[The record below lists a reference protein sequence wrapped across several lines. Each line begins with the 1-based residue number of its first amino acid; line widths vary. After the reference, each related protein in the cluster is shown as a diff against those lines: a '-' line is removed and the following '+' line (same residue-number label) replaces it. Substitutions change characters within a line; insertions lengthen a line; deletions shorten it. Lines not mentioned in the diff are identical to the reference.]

1 MGCTNITINSNL
13 HKYYDTKILS
23 FYNFYNF
30 KLIGKGKYGPV
41 YLCKCLTL
49 PKNSNKCV
57 MIQYIKSKVILSNS
71 LFSIFKEFIFLKN
84 FNKYHN
90 PFLVNL
96 LFAFQDKTS
105 FYLIEDYYSGGDLRY
120 HITNNKLTESKSK
133 FLISNLILG
142 LQFLNKHGFVH
153 RNIKPENLLLD
164 SKGYLHINDFKLLRE
179 AYRTNYFDSSGT
191 KGYMAPE
198 IIYRQNHGMI
208 SDIFSIG
215 IILYEMMFKK
225 LNFDSKDKNIYKKS
239 LYEKKNFLI
248 KQSDLPEGWSIDS
261 ADFINKC
268 IQKRAF
274 YRIGYYDIE
283 ELKQHRWF
291 ENFKW
296 NDVKKKIKEAPFIPK
311 KNNIQIRERIDE
323 EENTGLENNKIGINS
338 DIKDYIE
345 YCEVSGKFDGYYYDY
360 INDEKDTVEE
370 SELDGTKNNTLIIS
384 KKNSIELN
392 ETKGE
397 NNNQKNKDINKNK
410 IEISKS
416 IFDKNEIISKKS
428 NENEIENE
436 INSNSN
442 ILSENNNDEILN
454 INKKKDKN

>member
-1 MGCTNITINSNL
+1 MGCTNIKLKYNL
-13 HKYYDTKILS
+13 NKFYDPKILS
-23 FYNFYNF
+23 YYNFYNF
-30 KLIGKGKYGPV
+30 KLIGKGRYGPI
-41 YLCKCLTL
+41 YLCKCLSL
-49 PKNSNKCV
+49 PKNSNECV

-71 LFSIFKEFIFLKN
+71 LFSILKELNFLKN
-84 FNKYHN
+84 YNKYHN

-96 LFAFQDKTS
+96 LYAFQDKTS
-105 FYLIEDYYSGGDLRY
+105 FYLIEEYYSGGDLRY
-120 HITNNKLTESKSK
+120 HITNKKLTESKSK

-142 LQFLNKHGFVH
+142 IEFLNKNGFVH

-179 AYRTNYFDSSGT
+179 AYKTNYFDNSGT

-198 IIYRQNHGMI
+198 IIFRQNHGMI

-225 LNFDSKDKNIYKKS
+225 LNFDCKDKNMYKKS
-239 LYEKKNFLI
+239 LFEKKDFLI
-248 KQSDLPEGWSIDS
+248 KISDLPEGWSIDS

-296 NDVKKKIKEAPFIPK
+296 NEIKKKQKIAPFIPK
-311 KNNIQIRERIDE
+311 KVNYDIRERLDE
-323 EENTGLENNKIGINS
+323 EENLSLEGNNIGINDNIS
-338 DIKDYIE
+338 EYIE
-345 YCEVSGKFDGYYYDY
+345 YCEITGKFDGYYYDY
-360 INDEKDTVEE
+360 KNEENEIIDE
-370 SELDGTKNNTLIIS
+370 SEINSTKNNTLISI
-384 KKNSIELN
+384 KKNSFELN

-397 NNNQKNKDINKNK
+397 NNNQKNKEKK
-410 IEISKS
+410 EI
-416 IFDKNEIISKKS
+416 IFENTEKNEFFNKKKTLNNISS
-428 NENEIENE
+428 EDNNE

-442 ILSENNNDEILN
+442 ILNENNNDEILKIN
-454 INKKKDKN
+454 TLKNKK